1 MLGSGDVAAYQIDL
15 EKQHLAPEGGHNYAW
30 TNCYLV
36 DAASGDA
43 ASDLVLALAE
53 IEASITPVDTSI
65 RFVCWRRGIGGPIPE
80 GVTILGRSGDLS
92 AEDGYMPMTNT
103 ARVEGFGDGG
113 VVWYKRWRGPLR
125 VGDATGG
132 LLTGDYISLIGTNY
146 IGPLMADI
154 PLITRS
160 GKLIR
165 SMRVRPTVAMWQRR
179 DGTTRR
185 LRSVLAG

>member
-1 MLGSGDVAAYQIDL
+1 VVTYQIDL
-15 EKQHLAPEGGHNYAW
+15 EKQHLSPEGGHNYAW

-36 DAASGDA
+36 DASSDNE

-53 IEASITPVDTSI
+53 IEASIMPIDTSI

-80 GVTILGRSGDLS
+80 GVTLLGRSGDL
-92 AEDGYMPMTNT
+92 AAPDGYQPITNA
-103 ARVEGFGDGG
+103 ARIEGLGDGG

-125 VGDATGG
+125 VGDATGIM
-132 LLTGDYISLIGTNY
+132 LTADYISLLGTNY
-146 IGPLMADI
+146 IMPLMADI
-154 PLITRS
+154 PLVTRS

-165 SMRVRPTVAMWQRR
+165 SMWVRPTVAMWQRR
-179 DGTTRR
+179 DGTIRR